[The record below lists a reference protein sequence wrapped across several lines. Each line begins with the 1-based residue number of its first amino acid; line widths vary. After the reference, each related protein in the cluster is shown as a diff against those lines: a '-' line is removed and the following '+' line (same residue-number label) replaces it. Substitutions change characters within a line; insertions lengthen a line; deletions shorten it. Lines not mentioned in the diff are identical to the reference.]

1 MRSGVTGGIESTVP
15 NTAVLYFRRDGPNL
29 SLLRQAPG
37 LRPEPLALDGRH
49 EAPVRREPPE
59 GPHHGGRRAEA
70 RIRLHALPE
79 GGQGRKGVV
88 PGTPWPIRAFSASA
102 SLSRLPWRSS
112 NPDARR

>member
-37 LRPEPLALDGRH
+37 LWPEPLALDGRH

-59 GPHHGGRRAEA
+59 GPHHGSRRAEA
-70 RIRLHALPE
+70 RLRVHALPQGWQGNE
-79 GGQGRKGVV
+79 GLDGGRAAS
-88 PGTPWPIRAFSASA
+88 WPIRASSASA
-102 SLSRLPWRSS
+102 S
-112 NPDARR
+112 

>member
-29 SLLRQAPG
+29 SFLRQAPG

-59 GPHHGGRRAEA
+59 GAHHGGGRAEA
-70 RIRLHALPE
+70 RVRLHALPE
-79 GGQGRKGVV
+79 GWQGHQGVV
-88 PGTPWPIRAFSASA
+88 PATSWPIQASSASA
-102 SLSRLPWRSS
+102 S
-112 NPDARR
+112 